1 MSSDSLK
8 RVEELL
14 EEILKKL
21 ERLEGL
27 LLLQNDPTTA
37 TALELALSF
46 YLPVHK
52 AVKTAREVVELLKD
66 LASQD
71 PISRAIV
78 EVLAASDT
86 ELSISELTRRVR
98 KLRGT
103 ASRRVIAER
112 LRRLEGRGVVE
123 LKKVGNVVWVR
134 LKRGS

>member
-1 MSSDSLK
+1 MPSDSLK
-8 RVEELL
+8 RVEKLL

-21 ERLEGL
+21 ERLEEL